1 MGSSGNQ
8 EAAMTD
14 EDPIS
19 LVISFQD
26 LPDPR
31 VEGRCDHK
39 LIDIIVITVCAVI
52 AGAESWVDV
61 ESFGKAKQAWLGS
74 FLGLPHGIPSH
85 DTFGRFF
92 AALDAAAFQTAFM
105 RWVEGVFRVSKGQ
118 VIAVDGKTVRGSHDR
133 TLGKD
138 AIHLVN
144 AWATRN
150 GIALGQWKTDTKSNE
165 ITAIPPLLRQLKVA
179 GCIVTVDAMGAQ
191 TKIAQAI
198 RDEKA
203 DYVLRV
209 KANQG
214 HLHQDL
220 QDWFAHADHVRFADM
235 LHSYAETVNKGH
247 GRIEIRRCWAIS
259 DPLAFEY
266 IRNYEGWTDLQTI
279 GRVQRERRLAD
290 KTEIDTAYYISS
302 LPAEAEPLLDAT
314 RFHWAVENSLHWV
327 LDVIFREDDA
337 RVRVGHAAHNFAI
350 LRQLALNIIK
360 HDTSKGSLRTKRF
373 KAGLDIAFLETLLHQ
388 I

>member
-1 MGSSGNQ
+1 
-8 EAAMTD
+8 MTG

-19 LVISFQD
+19 LMVSFQD

-52 AGAESWVDV
+52 VGAENWVDV
-61 ESFGKAKQAWLGS
+61 ESFGHAKQAWLTT
-74 FLGLPHGIPSH
+74 FLDLPNGIPSH

-92 AALDAAAFQTAFM
+92 AALDAEAFQTAFM
-105 RWVEGVFRVSKGQ
+105 RWVEGVFRVSRGQ
-118 VIAVDGKTVRGSHDR
+118 VVAIDGKTVRRSHDR
-133 TLGKD
+133 RLGKE
-138 AIHLVN
+138 AIHMVN
-144 AWATRN
+144 AWATSN
-150 GIALGQWKTDTKSNE
+150 GIALGQWKTEAKSNE
-165 ITAIPPLLRQLKVA
+165 ITAIPQLLRQLNVA

-209 KANQG
+209 KDNQG

-220 QDWFAHADHVRFADM
+220 QDWFAYADQVQFADVQ
-235 LHSYAETVNKGH
+235 HGYAETVNKGH
-247 GRIEIRRCWAIS
+247 GRIEIRRCWAIN
-259 DPLAFEY
+259 DPRAFEY
-266 IRNYEGWTDLQTI
+266 IRHYEGWTDLQTI
-279 GRVQRERRLAD
+279 IRVQRERRLPD
-290 KTEIDTAYYISS
+290 KTALDTAYYISS
-302 LPAEAEPLLDAT
+302 LPAEAETLLMAT
-314 RFHWAVENSLHWV
+314 RYHWAVENSLHWV

-337 RVRVGHAAHNFAI
+337 RVRIGHAAHNMAI
-350 LRQLALNIIK
+350 LRQMALNIIK
-360 HDTSKGSLRTKRF
+360 KDPSKGSIRTKRF
-373 KAGLDIAFLETLLHQ
+373 KAGLDITFLETLLDQ

>member
-1 MGSSGNQ
+1 MS
-8 EAAMTD
+8 D
-14 EDPIS
+14 ENPIS
-19 LVISFQD
+19 LIISFQD

-52 AGAESWVDV
+52 AGAESWVEV
-61 ESFGKAKQAWLGS
+61 ESFGKAKQEWLQT
-74 FLGLPHGIPSH
+74 FLDLPHGIPSH

-92 AALDAAAFQTAFM
+92 ALLDAEAFQIAFM
-105 RWVEGVFRVSKGQ
+105 RWVEGVFRVSRGQ
-118 VIAVDGKTVRGSHDR
+118 VIAIDGKTVRRSHNR
-133 TLGKD
+133 SIGKD
-138 AIHLVN
+138 AIHMVN
-144 AWATRN
+144 AWATHN
-150 GIALGQWKTDTKSNE
+150 GIALGQWKTDAKSNE
-165 ITAIPPLLRQLKVA
+165 ITAIPPLLRQLNVA

-191 TKIAQAI
+191 TQIAQAI

-209 KANQG
+209 KDNQG
-214 HLHQDL
+214 HLHQDI
-220 QDWFAHADHVRFADM
+220 QDWFAHADNVQFAEM
-235 LHSYAETVNKGH
+235 PSSYAETINKGH

-259 DPLAFEY
+259 DPRAFEY
-266 IRNYEGWTDLQTI
+266 LRQYEDWADLQTI
-279 GRVQRERRLAD
+279 VRVQRERRLPG

-302 LPAEAEPLLDAT
+302 LPAEAEPLLAAT

-327 LDVIFREDDA
+327 LDVIFREDDT
-337 RVRVGHAAHNFAI
+337 RVRVGHAAHNMAI

-360 HDTSKGSLRTKRF
+360 KDSSKGSIRTKRF
-373 KAGLDIAFLETLLHQ
+373 KAGLDIAFLEKLLEQ

>member
-1 MGSSGNQ
+1 
-8 EAAMTD
+8 MTD
-14 EDPIS
+14 ENPIS
-19 LVISFQD
+19 LIISFQD

-52 AGAESWVDV
+52 CGAESWVDV
-61 ESFGKAKQAWLGS
+61 ESFGQAKEEWLKT
-74 FLGLPHGIPSH
+74 FLDLPHGSPSH

-92 AALDAAAFQTAFM
+92 AALDGEAFQRAFI
-105 RWVEGVFRVSKGQ
+105 RWVEGVFRVSQGQ
-118 VIAVDGKTVRGSHDR
+118 VIAIDGKTVRRSPDR
-133 TLGKD
+133 RLGKD

-150 GIALGQWKTDTKSNE
+150 GIALGQWKTDAKSNE
-165 ITAIPPLLRQLKVA
+165 ITAIPPLLRQLNVA
-179 GCIVTVDAMGAQ
+179 GCIVTLDAMGAQ

-198 RDEKA
+198 RDEKV

-209 KANQG
+209 KDNQS
-214 HLHQDL
+214 HLHQDI
-220 QDWFAHADHVRFADM
+220 QDWFAHADNVQFAAM
-235 LHSYAETVNKGH
+235 QHGYAETVNKGH

-266 IRNYEGWTDLQTI
+266 IRNYEGWADLQTI
-279 GRVQRERRLAD
+279 VRVQRERRLPD
-290 KTEIDTAYYISS
+290 KTEIETAYYISS
-302 LPAEAEPLLDAT
+302 LPAEAEPLLMAT

-327 LDVIFREDDA
+327 LDVTFREDDA
-337 RVRVGHAAHNFAI
+337 RMRVGHAAYNMAT
-350 LRQLALNIIK
+350 LRRLALNIIK
-360 HDTSKGSLRTKRF
+360 KDTSKGSIRTKRF
-373 KAGLDIAFLETLLHQ
+373 KAGLDLSFLERLLSQ

>member
-1 MGSSGNQ
+1 MS
-8 EAAMTD
+8 D
-14 EDPIS
+14 ENPIS
-19 LVISFQD
+19 LLISFQD

-61 ESFGKAKQAWLGS
+61 ESFGKAKQEWLQT
-74 FLGLPHGIPSH
+74 FLDLPHGIPSH

-92 AALDAAAFQTAFM
+92 AALDAEAFQTAFM
-105 RWVEGVFRVSKGQ
+105 RWVEGVFRVSRGQ
-118 VIAVDGKTVRGSHDR
+118 VIAIDGKTVRRSHDR
-133 TLGKD
+133 SIGKD

-150 GIALGQWKTDTKSNE
+150 GIALGQWKTDTTSNE
-165 ITAIPPLLRQLKVA
+165 ITAIPPLLRQLNVA

-209 KANQG
+209 KDNQG
-214 HLHQDL
+214 HLHQDI
-220 QDWFAHADHVRFADM
+220 QDWFAHADNVQFADM
-235 LHSYAETVNKGH
+235 QHSYAETVNKGH

-279 GRVQRERRLAD
+279 VRVQRERRLPD

-337 RVRVGHAAHNFAI
+337 RVRVGHAAHNMAI

-360 HDTSKGSLRTKRF
+360 KDSSKGSIRTKRF
-373 KAGLDIAFLETLLHQ
+373 KAGLDITFLERLLEQ

>member
-1 MGSSGNQ
+1 MSN
-8 EAAMTD
+8 

-19 LVISFQD
+19 LIISFQD

-61 ESFGKAKQAWLGS
+61 ANFGEAKRDWLRR
-74 FLGLPHGIPSH
+74 FLELPAGIPSH

-92 AALDAAAFQTAFM
+92 AALDAAAFQSAFM

-118 VIAVDGKTVRGSHDR
+118 VIAIDGKTVRGSQER
-133 TLGKD
+133 TMGKD
-138 AIHLVN
+138 AIHIVN
-144 AWATRN
+144 AWATHN

-165 ITAIPPLLRQLKVA
+165 ITAIPPLLRQLNVA
-179 GCIVTVDAMGAQ
+179 GCIVTLDAMGAQ
-191 TKIAQAI
+191 TEIAQAI

-209 KANQG
+209 KDNQG
-214 HLHQDL
+214 HLHQDI
-220 QDWFAHADHVRFADM
+220 QDWFAYADQMKLADVQ
-235 LHSYAETVNKGH
+235 HGYAETVNKGH
-247 GRIEIRRCWAIS
+247 GRIEIRRCWTIS
-259 DPLAFEY
+259 DPRAFDY
-266 IRNYEGWTDLQTI
+266 IRHYEGWADLQTI
-279 GRVQRERRLAD
+279 VRVQRERHLKD
-290 KTEIDTAYYISS
+290 KTEIETAYYISS
-302 LPAEAEPLLDAT
+302 LPAEAEPLLMAT

-337 RVRVGHAAHNFAI
+337 RIRVGHAAHNMTI
-350 LRQLALNIIK
+350 LRQIALNIIK
-360 HDTSKGSLRTKRF
+360 KDTSKGSIRTKRF
-373 KAGLDIAFLETLLHQ
+373 KAGLDITFLEKLLGQ
-388 I
+388 L

>member
-1 MGSSGNQ
+1 MS
-8 EAAMTD
+8 D
-14 EDPIS
+14 ENPIS
-19 LVISFQD
+19 LIISFQD

-61 ESFGKAKQAWLGS
+61 ESFGQAKADWLKT
-74 FLGLPHGIPSH
+74 FLDLPHGIPSH

-92 AALDAAAFQTAFM
+92 AALDGEAFQRAFM
-105 RWVEGVFRVSKGQ
+105 RWVEGVFRVSEGQ
-118 VIAVDGKTVRGSHDR
+118 VIAIDGKTVRRSHDR
-133 TLGKD
+133 SIGKD

-165 ITAIPPLLRQLKVA
+165 ITAIPPLLRQLNVA
-179 GCIVTVDAMGAQ
+179 GCIVTLDAMGAQ
-191 TKIAQAI
+191 TKIAQTI

-209 KANQG
+209 KDNQS
-214 HLHQDL
+214 HLHLDL
-220 QDWFAHADHVRFADM
+220 QDWFAHADNVQFADM
-235 LHSYAETVNKGH
+235 QHSYAETVNKRH

-266 IRNYEGWTDLQTI
+266 IRNYEGWADLQTI
-279 GRVQRERRLAD
+279 LRVQRERRLPGR
-290 KTEIDTAYYISS
+290 TETETAYYISS
-302 LPAEAEPLLDAT
+302 LPADAEPLLMAT

-327 LDVIFREDDA
+327 LDVTFREDDA
-337 RVRVGHAAHNFAI
+337 RIRAGHAAHNMAT
-350 LRQLALNIIK
+350 LRRLALNIIK
-360 HDTSKGSLRTKRF
+360 KDTSKGSIRTKRF
-373 KAGLDIAFLETLLHQ
+373 KAGLDITFLQKLLDQ

>member
-1 MGSSGNQ
+1 MS
-8 EAAMTD
+8 D
-14 EDPIS
+14 ENPIS
-19 LVISFQD
+19 LIISFQD

-52 AGAESWVDV
+52 AGAESWVEV
-61 ESFGKAKQAWLGS
+61 ESFGKAKQEWLQT
-74 FLGLPHGIPSH
+74 FLDLPHGIPSH

-92 AALDAAAFQTAFM
+92 AVLDAEAFQIAFM
-105 RWVEGVFRVSKGQ
+105 RWVEGVFRVSRGQ
-118 VIAVDGKTVRGSHDR
+118 VIAIDGKTVRRSHNR
-133 TLGKD
+133 SIGKD
-138 AIHLVN
+138 AIHMVN
-144 AWATRN
+144 AWATHN
-150 GIALGQWKTDTKSNE
+150 GIALGQWKTDAKSNE
-165 ITAIPPLLRQLKVA
+165 ITAIPPLLRQLNVA

-191 TKIAQAI
+191 TQIAQAI

-209 KANQG
+209 KDNQG
-214 HLHQDL
+214 HLHQDI
-220 QDWFAHADHVRFADM
+220 QDWFAHADNGQFAEM
-235 LHSYAETVNKGH
+235 QSSYAETINKGH

-259 DPLAFEY
+259 DPRAFEY
-266 IRNYEGWTDLQTI
+266 LRHYEDWADLQTI
-279 GRVQRERRLAD
+279 VRVQRERRLPG

-302 LPAEAEPLLDAT
+302 LPAEAEPLLAAT

-327 LDVIFREDDA
+327 LDVIFREDDT
-337 RVRVGHAAHNFAI
+337 RVRVGHAAHNMAI

-360 HDTSKGSLRTKRF
+360 KDSSKGSIRTKRF
-373 KAGLDIAFLETLLHQ
+373 KAGLDIAFLEKLLEQ

>member
-1 MGSSGNQ
+1 M
-8 EAAMTD
+8 ADDT
-14 EDPIS
+14 PLS
-19 LVISFQD
+19 LIVSFQN

-31 VEGRCDHK
+31 VAGRCDHK

-52 AGAESWVDV
+52 VGAESWVDV
-61 ESFGKAKQAWLGS
+61 ESFGTAKQAWLQT
-74 FLGLPHGIPSH
+74 FLDLPHGIPSH

-92 AALDAAAFQTAFM
+92 AALDAEAFQTAFM
-105 RWVEGVFRVSKGQ
+105 RWVEGVFRVSRGQ
-118 VIAVDGKTVRGSHDR
+118 VVALDGKTVRRSHDR

-144 AWATRN
+144 AWATSN

-165 ITAIPPLLRQLKVA
+165 ITAIPALLRQLNVA

-209 KANQG
+209 KDNQG
-214 HLHQDL
+214 HLHQDIR
-220 QDWFAHADHVRFADM
+220 DWFAHADNVQFADM
-235 LHSYAETVNKGH
+235 QYSYAETVNKGH
-247 GRIEIRRCWAIS
+247 GRIEIRRCWAIN
-259 DPLAFEY
+259 DLLAFEY
-266 IRNYEGWTDLQTI
+266 IRNYEGWADLQTI
-279 GRVQRERRLAD
+279 VRVQRERRLPG

-302 LPAEAEPLLDAT
+302 LPAEADQLLMAT

-337 RVRVGHAAHNFAI
+337 RVRVGHAAHNMAI

-360 HDTSKGSLRTKRF
+360 KDTSRGSIRTKRF
-373 KAGLDIAFLETLLHQ
+373 KAGLDLTFLETLLDQ

>member
-1 MGSSGNQ
+1 MS
-8 EAAMTD
+8 D
-14 EDPIS
+14 ENPIS
-19 LVISFQD
+19 LIISFQD

-52 AGAESWVDV
+52 AGAESWVEV
-61 ESFGKAKQAWLGS
+61 ESFGKAKQEWLQT
-74 FLGLPHGIPSH
+74 FLDLPHGIPSH

-92 AALDAAAFQTAFM
+92 ALLDAEAFQIAFM
-105 RWVEGVFRVSKGQ
+105 RWVEGVFRVSRGQ
-118 VIAVDGKTVRGSHDR
+118 VIAIDGKTVRRSHNR
-133 TLGKD
+133 SIGKE
-138 AIHLVN
+138 AIHMVN
-144 AWATRN
+144 AWATHN
-150 GIALGQWKTDTKSNE
+150 GIALGQWKTDAKSNE
-165 ITAIPPLLRQLKVA
+165 ITAIPPLLRQLNVA

-191 TKIAQAI
+191 TQIAQAI

-209 KANQG
+209 KDNQG
-214 HLHQDL
+214 HLHQDI
-220 QDWFAHADHVRFADM
+220 QDWFAHADNVPFAEM
-235 LHSYAETVNKGH
+235 PSSYAETINKGH

-259 DPLAFEY
+259 DPRAFEY
-266 IRNYEGWTDLQTI
+266 LRQYEDWADLQTI
-279 GRVQRERRLAD
+279 VRVQRERRLPG

-302 LPAEAEPLLDAT
+302 LPAEAEPLLAAT

-327 LDVIFREDDA
+327 LDVIFREDDT
-337 RVRVGHAAHNFAI
+337 RVRVGHAAHNMAI

-360 HDTSKGSLRTKRF
+360 KDSSKGSIRTKRF
-373 KAGLDIAFLETLLHQ
+373 KAGLDIAFLEKLLEQ

>member
-1 MGSSGNQ
+1 MSN
-8 EAAMTD
+8 

-19 LVISFQD
+19 LIVSFQD

-39 LIDIIVITVCAVI
+39 LIDIIVMAVCGVI
-52 AGAESWVDV
+52 AGAETWVDI
-61 ESFGKAKQAWLGS
+61 ESFGKAKEDWLKT
-74 FLGLPHGIPSH
+74 FLELPAGIPSH
-85 DTFGRFF
+85 DTFGRLF
-92 AALDAAAFQTAFM
+92 AALDAEAFQSAFM
-105 RWVEGVFRVSKGQ
+105 RWVEGVFRVSRGQ
-118 VIAVDGKTVRGSHDR
+118 VIALDGKTVRRSHNQ

-138 AIHLVN
+138 AIHRVN
-144 AWATRN
+144 AWATGN
-150 GIALGQWKTDTKSNE
+150 GIALGQWKTDAKSNE
-165 ITAIPPLLRQLKVA
+165 ITAIPPLLRQLNVA

-214 HLHQDL
+214 HLHQDI
-220 QDWFAHADHVRFADM
+220 QDWFAHADNVQLADM
-235 LHSYAETVNKGH
+235 PHSYAETVNKGH

-279 GRVQRERRLAD
+279 VRVQRERRLPD
-290 KTEIDTAYYISS
+290 KTETHTAYYISS
-302 LPAEAEPLLDAT
+302 LPAEAERLLEAT

-337 RVRVGHAAHNFAI
+337 RVRVGHAAHNMAI

-360 HDTSKGSLRTKRF
+360 KDTSKGSIRTKRF
-373 KAGLDIAFLETLLHQ
+373 KAGLDVAFLEKLLDQ

>member
-1 MGSSGNQ
+1 MS
-8 EAAMTD
+8 D
-14 EDPIS
+14 ENPIS
-19 LVISFQD
+19 LLISFQD

-52 AGAESWVDV
+52 AGAESWVDI
-61 ESFGKAKQAWLGS
+61 ESFGKAKQEWLQT
-74 FLGLPHGIPSH
+74 FLELPHGIPSH

-92 AALDAAAFQTAFM
+92 AALDAEAFQTAFM
-105 RWVEGVFRVSKGQ
+105 RWVEGVFRVSRGQ
-118 VIAVDGKTVRGSHDR
+118 VIAIDGKTVRRSHNR
-133 TLGKD
+133 SIGQD

-144 AWATRN
+144 AWATHN
-150 GIALGQWKTDTKSNE
+150 GIALGQWKTDAKSNE
-165 ITAIPPLLRQLKVA
+165 ITAIPPLLRQLNVA

-191 TKIAQAI
+191 TQIAQAI

-214 HLHQDL
+214 HLHQDI
-220 QDWFAHADHVRFADM
+220 QDWFAHADTVQFAGM
-235 LHSYAETVNKGH
+235 QHSYAETVNKGH

-266 IRNYEGWTDLQTI
+266 IRNYEGWADLRTI
-279 GRVQRERRLAD
+279 VRVQRERRFAD

-302 LPAEAEPLLDAT
+302 LPAEAEPLLNAT

-327 LDVIFREDDA
+327 LDVIFREDDT
-337 RVRVGHAAHNFAI
+337 RVRVGHAAHNMAI
-350 LRQLALNIIK
+350 VRQLALNIIK
-360 HDTSKGSLRTKRF
+360 KDSSKGSVRTKRF
-373 KAGLDIAFLETLLHQ
+373 KAGLDITFLERLLEQ

>member
-1 MGSSGNQ
+1 MSN
-8 EAAMTD
+8 

-19 LVISFQD
+19 LILSFQD

-39 LIDIIVITVCAVI
+39 LIDIIVIAVCAVI

-61 ESFGKAKQAWLGS
+61 ANFGEAKQQWLRT
-74 FLGLPHGIPSH
+74 FLELPSGIPSH
-85 DTFGRFF
+85 DTFGRLF
-92 AALDAAAFQTAFM
+92 AALDAEAFQTAFM

-118 VIAVDGKTVRGSHDR
+118 VIAIDGKTVRRSHNH
-133 TLGKD
+133 TIGKD
-138 AIHLVN
+138 AIHMVN

-165 ITAIPPLLRQLKVA
+165 ITAIPPLLRQLNVA
-179 GCIVTVDAMGAQ
+179 GCIVTIDAMGAQ

-203 DYVLRV
+203 DYVLRI

-214 HLHQDL
+214 KLHQDI
-220 QDWFAHADHVRFADM
+220 QDWFAHADNVQFVDM
-235 LHSYAETVNKGH
+235 QHSYAETVNKGH

-266 IRNYEGWTDLQTI
+266 IRNYEGWTDLRTI
-279 GRVQRERRLAD
+279 VRVQRERHLPD
-290 KTEIDTAYYISS
+290 KIELDTAYYISS
-302 LPAEAEPLLDAT
+302 LEADAEPLLAST
-314 RFHWAVENSLHWV
+314 RYHWAVENSLHWV
-327 LDVIFREDDA
+327 LDVTFREDDA
-337 RVRVGHAAHNFAI
+337 RIRVGHAAQNMAI
-350 LRQLALNIIK
+350 LRQLALNILKKYKSKDSIRSK
-360 HDTSKGSLRTKRF
+360 RYKSALDTTYVEKV
-373 KAGLDIAFLETLLHQ
+373 LDHV
-388 I
+388 

>member
-1 MGSSGNQ
+1 MGTSNEEVSMSG
-8 EAAMTD
+8 D
-14 EDPIS
+14 EPIS
-19 LVISFQD
+19 LMISFQD

-61 ESFGKAKQAWLGS
+61 ESFGEAKQEWLRT
-74 FLGLPHGIPSH
+74 FLDVPHGVPSH

-92 AALDAAAFQTAFM
+92 AALDAEAFQTAFM
-105 RWVEGVFRVSKGQ
+105 RWVEGVFRVSRGQ
-118 VIAVDGKTVRGSHDR
+118 VIAIDGKTVRRSHDR
-133 TLGKD
+133 TIGQD
-138 AIHLVN
+138 AIHMVN
-144 AWATRN
+144 AWATHN
-150 GIALGQWKTDTKSNE
+150 GIALGQWQTDAKSNE
-165 ITAIPPLLRQLKVA
+165 ITAIPPLLRQLNVA
-179 GCIVTVDAMGAQ
+179 GCIVTIDAMGAQ

-209 KANQG
+209 KDNQG

-220 QDWFAHADHVRFADM
+220 QDWFAHADNVQFADM
-235 LHSYAETVNKGH
+235 QHSYAETVNKGH

-279 GRVQRERRLAD
+279 VRVQRERRLPD
-290 KTEIDTAYYISS
+290 KTEINTAYYISS
-302 LPAEAEPLLDAT
+302 LPAEADSLLDAT

-337 RVRVGHAAHNFAI
+337 RVRVGHAAHNMAI

-360 HDTSKGSLRTKRF
+360 KDQSKGSIRTKRF
-373 KAGLDIAFLETLLHQ
+373 KAGLDVTFLENLLDQ

>member
-1 MGSSGNQ
+1 MS
-8 EAAMTD
+8 D
-14 EDPIS
+14 EKPIS
-19 LVISFQD
+19 LIISFQD

-52 AGAESWVDV
+52 AGAENWVDV
-61 ESFGKAKQAWLGS
+61 QSFGEAKHEWLKT
-74 FLGLPHGIPSH
+74 FLELPAGIPSH

-92 AALDAAAFQTAFM
+92 AALDAEAFQTAFM
-105 RWVEGVFRVSKGQ
+105 RWVEGVFRVSRGQ
-118 VIAVDGKTVRGSHDR
+118 VVAIDGKTVRRSHDR
-133 TLGKD
+133 TLGKE
-138 AIHLVN
+138 AIHMVN
-144 AWATRN
+144 AWATHN
-150 GIALGQWKTDTKSNE
+150 GIALGQWKTDVKSNE
-165 ITAIPPLLRQLKVA
+165 ITAVPPLLRQLNVA
-179 GCIVTVDAMGAQ
+179 GCIVTLDAMGAQ
-191 TKIAQAI
+191 TKIAQTI

-209 KANQG
+209 KDNQG

-220 QDWFAHADHVRFADM
+220 QDWFAHADQVQFAGM
-235 LHSYAETVNKGH
+235 EHSYAETVNKGH

-266 IRNYEGWTDLQTI
+266 IRNYEGWADLQTI
-279 GRVQRERRLAD
+279 VRVQRERRLKD
-290 KTEIDTAYYISS
+290 KIEIDTAYYISS
-302 LPAEAEPLLDAT
+302 LPADAETLLMAT

-337 RVRVGHAAHNFAI
+337 RVRIGHAAQNMAI
-350 LRQLALNIIK
+350 VRQMALNIIK
-360 HDTSKGSLRTKRF
+360 KDVSKGSIRTKRF
-373 KAGLDIAFLETLLHQ
+373 KAGLDTSFLEQLLDQ